1 LQSHKGISMIQEP
14 RLDHLYQEVILD
26 HNRRPRNFK
35 QIPEASQYSHGVN
48 PLCGDDYHLYLI
60 INGES
65 IVQDVGFQGSGC
77 AISKASASM
86 MTSLIKGKNVKDVL
100 DLKNGFIDFMTKE
113 EISQA
118 TRSTVGRLSLFEG
131 VREFPVRIKCATLIW
146 HALNDAVQDLPSS
159 SFQ

>member
-1 LQSHKGISMIQEP
+1 MIQEP